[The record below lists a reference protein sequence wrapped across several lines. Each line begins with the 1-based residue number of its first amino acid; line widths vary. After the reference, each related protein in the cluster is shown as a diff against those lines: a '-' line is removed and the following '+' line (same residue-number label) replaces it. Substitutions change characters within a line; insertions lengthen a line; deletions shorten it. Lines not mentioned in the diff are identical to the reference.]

1 MFRYVFFYSVLLVS
15 LGTNQVVAE
24 PQPRFFTAAKVTGSE
39 LYNQTVCLKRDNKG
53 TCSKAGLVVEQTTG
67 VADIDLVEFSYLKR
81 DDRYGVRDS
90 EKSRCESRE
99 DQWMCAVFKNGKLT
113 LSPDEADDAA
123 LTSSLQYRV
132 EYELVKDRI
141 GSNVFSVDGITLT
154 RSYGRTYYFFTNG
167 SKADPANTQ
176 YCYTAQLSGIQL
188 DENLQPIGERKVL
201 GTQNQCV
208 LKGQAGMWI
217 LPPMRLHKV
226 IEMKIVR
233 TEKNSSRPPNS
244 SSTQVA
250 EH

>member
-24 PQPRFFTAAKVTGSE
+24 PQPRFLTAVKGTGSE
-39 LYNQTVCLKRDNKG
+39 LFNQTVCLKRDDKG
-53 TCSKAGLVVEQTTG
+53 TCLKAGLIVEQTTG
-67 VADIDLVEFSYLKR
+67 FVDINLVEFSYLKR

-90 EKSRCESRE
+90 EKSRCESHE
-99 DQWMCAVFKNGKLT
+99 DQWMCAVFKNGKWT

-123 LTSSLQYRV
+123 LASSLQFRV
-132 EYELVKDRI
+132 EYELLKDRV
-141 GSNVFSVDGITLT
+141 GSNVLSVDGITVT

-176 YCYTAQLSGIQL
+176 YCYTAQLSGIKL
-188 DENLQPIGERKVL
+188 DENLKPIGERKVI

-208 LKGQAGMWI
+208 RRAQAGTWT
-217 LPPMRLHKV
+217 LPPMALHQV
-226 IEMKIVR
+226 IEMKILR
-233 TEKNSSRPPNS
+233 TEKNPSRPPNS
-244 SSTQVA
+244 SSNKVA